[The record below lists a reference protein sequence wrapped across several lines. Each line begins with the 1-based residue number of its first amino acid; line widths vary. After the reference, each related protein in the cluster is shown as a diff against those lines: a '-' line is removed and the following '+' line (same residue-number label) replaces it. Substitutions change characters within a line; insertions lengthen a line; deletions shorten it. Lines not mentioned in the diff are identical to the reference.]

1 MALNKVVSKGNFLTR
16 EECLEKVKKYKKEN
30 NLKLSEEEIFNF
42 HLESV
47 LNFNKDK
54 KVIKFDLSNSNKE
67 KILKEALNTNNDIVI
82 TSNGLL
88 GDLDKYYKLYS
99 IREIIEQNP
108 NYKNDVSFE
117 ENFEDDGFTFRSSLC
132 IRKNG

>member
-88 GDLDKYYKLYS
+88 GDLDKFIASVLSFVTSS
-99 IREIIEQNP
+99 INP
-108 NYKNDVSFE
+108 
-117 ENFEDDGFTFRSSLC
+117 RS
-132 IRKNG
+132 

>member
-1 MALNKVVSKGNFLTR
+1 MALNKVVSKDNFLTK
-16 EECLEKVKKYKKEN
+16 EECLEKVKEYKKEN

-47 LNFNKDK
+47 LNFNNNK
-54 KVIKFDLSNSNKE
+54 KVIEFDLSNSNKE

-88 GDLDKYYKLYS
+88 GDLDKYYKLYL